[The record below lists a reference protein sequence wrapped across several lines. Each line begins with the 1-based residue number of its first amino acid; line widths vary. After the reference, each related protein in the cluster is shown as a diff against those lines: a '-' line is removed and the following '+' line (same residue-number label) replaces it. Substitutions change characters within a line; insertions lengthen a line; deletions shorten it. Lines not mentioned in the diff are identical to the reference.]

1 MCDSAT
7 TSEILKHFH
16 LLCSVPHG
24 SGNEKALSNRIC
36 EKLYELG
43 LSPSQDNAGNIVCDI
58 AGAEGAP
65 LVALQAHLD
74 MVCAV
79 GAPSYQP
86 STDPIRP
93 IQQDGWLRTAG
104 ESSLGADCG
113 AGVAVMLWLASH
125 EEFPHPP
132 LRLIFTVKEEVGLL
146 GASALDPACMD
157 NVAHFINLD
166 GFAFDTAVV
175 GSAGGVRITM
185 SRPIETM
192 PIPFGLTAYELT
204 LSGLRGGHSGEDI
217 DSGRGNAISLLGGAL
232 REYGA
237 NQKVFLSSIR
247 CGTAANA
254 IPAQASCVLVTD
266 GNPTSQ
272 MQQFNARL
280 ALFYSKTDPDA
291 RFSVERCEMPET
303 IYTEE
308 LSRAVIGLMTETVS
322 GVFQYHEDFEDLVG
336 DSANVGV
343 LRAEGGQIV
352 ARSMVR
358 CTTEFGEL
366 NLVGQHEFAAQSNGF
381 SFHIDSRY
389 PAWPTQTDGSLLALT
404 RDCYRAVTGQELKT
418 AIRHAG
424 LEPAIFHNFA
434 PNAQYISLGMTI
446 LDCHSPHER
455 WAIDTIE
462 PFCRMLR
469 DLLAALAQNA

>member
-43 LSPSQDNAGNIVCDI
+43 LSPNQDNAGNIVCDI

-86 STDPIRP
+86 ATDPIRP

-125 EEFPHPP
+125 DEFPHPP
-132 LRLIFTVKEEVGLL
+132 LRLIFTVKEEIGLQ
-146 GASALDPACMD
+146 GAIMIDPACMEG
-157 NVAHFINLD
+157 VTHFINLD
-166 GFAFDTAVV
+166 GFSFDTAVI
-175 GSAGGVRITM
+175 GAAGGVRITM
-185 SRPIETM
+185 SRPIETE
-192 PIPFGLTAYELT
+192 PAPSGLHAYTLT

-232 REYGA
+232 REYGEGKRLYLA
-237 NQKVFLSSIR
+237 AIR
-247 CGTAANA
+247 CGTASNA

-291 RFSVERCEMPET
+291 RFEIAPCEMPET
-303 IYTEE
+303 VYTEE
-308 LSRAVIGLMTETVS
+308 LSRAIIGLMTETVS
-322 GVFQYHEDFEDLVG
+322 GVFQYHEDFEELVG
-336 DSANVGV
+336 DSANFGV
-343 LRAEGGQIV
+343 LRAEGGKIV
-352 ARSMVR
+352 ARSMIR
-358 CTTEFGEL
+358 FSTDFGEE
-366 NLVGQHEFAAQSNGF
+366 NLVGQHEFAAECNGF
-381 SFHIDSRY
+381 SFEIDNRY
-389 PAWPTQTDGSLLALT
+389 PAWPAQPDCPLLNLV
-404 RDCYRAVTGQELKT
+404 RNSYRQATGQELNVS
-418 AIRHAG
+418 IRHVG
-424 LEPAIFHNFA
+424 LEPAIFYSYN
-434 PNAQYISLGMTI
+434 PDAQFVNLGMTI
-446 LDCHSPHER
+446 LDCHSPRER
-455 WAIDTIE
+455 WAIDTIG
-462 PFCRMLR
+462 PFSDMLR
-469 DLLAALAQNA
+469 DMLAALASA